1 MIVNKKLKKK
11 ILKKRK
17 IILVTL
23 IILLLIFFL
32 FKLKDEVL
40 KKLYP
45 IEYSEYVY
53 KYSEE
58 NNIDPLLVF
67 SIIKAESNFKRSAT
81 SNSGAIGLMQLMPE
95 TAKEMLEIIG
105 DDYVIKEQLYN
116 PEQNIKIGTKYYAYL
131 LKRYNNKELALAA
144 YNAGIGNVDDWI
156 SQGII
161 KRDGSDLENIPYK
174 ETNNYVRKILR
185 NYRIYQYLYGKQ

>member
-1 MIVNKKLKKK
+1 MIVNRKLKEK
-11 ILKKRK
+11 ILKKKK
-17 IILVTL
+17 IILIIL
-23 IILLLIFFL
+23 IILLLILAL

-95 TAKEMLEIIG
+95 TAKEMLQIMG

-116 PEQNIKIGTKYYAYL
+116 PEQNIKIGTKYYAWL
-131 LKRYNNKELALAA
+131 FKKYNNEQLVLAA
-144 YNAGIGNVDDWI
+144 YNAGTGNVDEWI
-156 SQGII
+156 SKGII
-161 KRDGSDLENIPYK
+161 KEDGSDLENIPYK
-174 ETNNYVRKILR
+174 ETSNYVRKILR
-185 NYRIYQYLYGKQ
+185 NYKLYKYLYSKQ

>member
-1 MIVNKKLKKK
+1 MRKKK
-11 ILKKRK
+11 I
-17 IILVTL
+17 ILIAL
-23 IILLLIFFL
+23 IILLLIFVL

-81 SNSGAIGLMQLMPE
+81 SNSGAIGLMQVMPE

-105 DDYVIKEQLYN
+105 DDYIIKEQLYN
-116 PEQNIKIGTKYYAYL
+116 PEQNIKIGTKYYSWLY
-131 LKRYNNKELALAA
+131 KKYNNPQLVIAA
-144 YNAGIGNVDDWI
+144 YNAGIGNVDKWI
-156 SQGII
+156 SDGII
-161 KRDGSDLENIPYK
+161 KEDGSDLENIPYK